1 MPAWR
6 VWRVPGDPVGDRL
19 PHRDRNGPGRWPA
32 AGPPGSWQARHRA
45 RRVWS
50 LPLLVVVFVVLGF
63 GAALAGC
70 GSSQPSVTLG
80 VVRVAAGENFWGNIA
95 AQIGGRHARVTS
107 IISSPNADPHLY
119 ESDVA
124 NAIAVAQAGLVI
136 ENGAGYD
143 AFLPQLLSATRHPG
157 RIVVS
162 AQRVLGATGPD
173 VNPHF
178 WYDIPRVPQ
187 VADAIETALAR
198 LDPRDATVF
207 AAGLANFDRSLRPVE
222 ALIAQIRGRYPG
234 APVAY
239 TERVPGY
246 LLAAAGLTVKTPPG
260 FAAAIEDGIDP
271 GPGDTAVMNRLITGH
286 KVKVLLYN
294 AQAVSPV
301 TQHVRWL
308 GQQAGVP
315 VVAVTE
321 TMPPSYRSYQA
332 WQLAQA
338 SALLHALGS

>member
-1 MPAWR
+1 MAGLSGPGSTPSAASGQERAWR
-6 VWRVPGDPVGDRL
+6 AARGRPRRL
-19 PHRDRNGPGRWPA
+19 L
-32 AGPPGSWQARHRA
+32 AGPAPGWAA
-45 RRVWS
+45 WS
-50 LPLLVVVFVVLGF
+50 LPVLILFTVLGP

-70 GSSQPSVTLG
+70 GSSQPPVTPG
-80 VVRVAAGENFWGNIA
+80 VVRVVAGENFWGNIA
-95 AQIGGRHARVTS
+95 AQIGGRHVRVTS
-107 IISSPNADPHLY
+107 VISSPNADPHLY
-119 ESDVA
+119 EADVA
-124 NAIAVAQAGLVI
+124 NAIAVAEAGLVI

-143 AFLPQLLSATRHPG
+143 AFLPQLLGATRHPG

-162 AQRVLGATGPD
+162 VQRVLGAAGPG

-178 WYDIPRVPQ
+178 WYDVPRVPQ
-187 VADAIETALAR
+187 VANAIEAALAR
-198 LDPRDATVF
+198 LDPRDATAF
-207 AAGLANFDRSLRPVE
+207 AAGLAAFDRSLRPVE
-222 ALIAQIRGRYPG
+222 AVIAMIGRRYPG

-260 FAAAIEDGIDP
+260 FVAAIEDGIDP
-271 GPGDTAVMNRLITGH
+271 GPGDTAVMNGLITGH

-301 TQHVRWL
+301 TQHVRSL
-308 GQQAGVP
+308 AGQAGIP

-321 TMPPSYRSYQA
+321 TMPPSYHSYQA

-338 SALLHALGS
+338 SAILRALGS